1 MKTLTRREK
10 LIKAI
15 LDLPDNQ
22 IDSVWNLIQKE
33 IETTS
38 YDITDN
44 LLEGIHQL
52 GMVLRGE
59 MEAISARDLLNE
71 L

>member
-1 MKTLTRREK
+1 MTTLTKREK

-15 LDLPDNQ
+15 LTLPDEK
-22 IDSVWNLIQKE
+22 IDNVWKLVSKE
-33 IETTS
+33 TETEM
-38 YDITDN
+38 YDITED
-44 LLEGIHQL
+44 LLEGIRQL

-59 MEAISARDLLNE
+59 MTAIPARDLLND